1 MRPMATT
8 RVKVITWILRV
19 VALVALIVLFA
30 VSIHQ
35 FYAAYD
41 PSTVKTIY
49 IYILC
54 ALSLTMKFI
63 FRFVLTVNICLV
75 YLSTTGA
82 IQSTKLFN
90 NKRKVFILKDQI
102 KRRFRLVRRQKNDLK
117 VIRFFKAPTSE
128 WYKYS
133 NINKPCYSLLFHTLS
148 FS

>member
-1 MRPMATT
+1 MTVAPMRPMATT

-49 IYILC
+49 FYTLC
-54 ALSLTMKFI
+54 ASSLTMKFI
-63 FRFVLTVNICLV
+63 FRFVPTVNICLV
-75 YLSTTGA
+75 CLSTTGA

-90 NKRKVFILKDQI
+90 NKKKFILKDQI
-102 KRRFRLVRRQKNDLK
+102 KKRFGLVRR
-117 VIRFFKAPTSE
+117 RM
-128 WYKYS
+128 
-133 NINKPCYSLLFHTLS
+133 
-148 FS
+148 